1 MNKKNK
7 DYKEKGWQSTETK
20 VRHSCSQRLQK
31 REKSSLMTK
40 KQRYSKRKRAAYFPD
55 VTEIITAN
63 VQKAL
68 IIFRQS
74 QPKPI
79 QSPLIKKLD

>member
-7 DYKEKGWQSTETK
+7 DYKEKGWQSTKIK
-20 VRHSCSQRLQK
+20 VRLPYGLILQK
-31 REKSSLMTK
+31 RIKISPMTIN
-40 KQRYSKRKRAAYFPD
+40 QHHSKRKITVYFSD
-55 VTEIITAN
+55 VTKTTIAN
-63 VQKAL
+63 VQNAL

-79 QSPLIKKLD
+79 QSP